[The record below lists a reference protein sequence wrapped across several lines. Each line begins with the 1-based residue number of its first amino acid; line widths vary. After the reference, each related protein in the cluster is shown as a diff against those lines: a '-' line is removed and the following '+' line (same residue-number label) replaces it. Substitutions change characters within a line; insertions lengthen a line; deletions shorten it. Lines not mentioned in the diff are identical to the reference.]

1 MKSRVVATVLAIICL
16 LTWPAFGADSIY
28 DESWQPQPGATSR
41 APIYGFRFQENQS
54 DNAQHSY
61 AQAGNTSASIVPC
74 DSFEPTACP
83 LINRNVNVILPACE
97 TKLSEF
103 CVESLSIRLKDE
115 KEYRS
120 AKYLRTVST
129 KILMASDITGTPY
142 GSGVSVWKNPFEGA
156 GQAPEFGVGISLLYV
171 PMTRDL
177 VTKTWDTKLSIL
189 NMSAN
194 VTPVYTVSGKYA
206 PFSVRFYDGQL
217 RGGYFDTTETKNAG
231 TLACV
236 WQETGLCAKK
246 TSFVE
251 GSRIKLVARIPS
263 DVDGWFH
270 GRFVDPQI
278 NLEKISETANRLTVE
293 ADAATVPTTGFLAGY
308 EELTPDM
315 KSLLE
320 THGIKMRSSG
330 SGGES
335 SNVSTSD
342 ERAFKYLDYFS
353 IALGDKS
360 SALKTRWTFQSVIER
375 APPSCANKFKG
386 VKGIVSTNAM
396 VYEGFAPSFDG
407 STLNYKVGGLHF
419 NPNGTPFLGSYDLI
433 MRSDVAR
440 CYYGFSSAPI
450 SATVEVASSDG
461 TKQIATT
468 VVGEKDGWLKLGA
481 YGFQFSNPTIRVSLK
496 QEVIADAVPQL
507 TKKKITCIKGKS
519 IKTVTA
525 VNPKCPTG
533 YKVK

>member
-1 MKSRVVATVLAIICL
+1 MKSRVIAAVLAIISL
-16 LTWPAFGADSIY
+16 LISPAFGADSIF
-28 DESWQPQPGATSR
+28 DESWQPQPSPTSKS
-41 APIYGFRFQENQS
+41 PIYGFRFQENQS
-54 DNAQHSY
+54 DYSQHSY
-61 AQAGNTSASIVPC
+61 GQAGSTAASIVPC
-74 DSFEPTACP
+74 DTFEPSACP
-83 LINRNVNVILPACE
+83 LNNRNVNVILPACE

-120 AKYLRTVST
+120 AKYLRTVNT
-129 KILMASDITGTPY
+129 KILLASEITGTPY
-142 GSGVSVWKNPFEGA
+142 GSGVSVWKNPFDGA
-156 GQAPEFGVGISLLYV
+156 GQAPEFGVGISLIYV
-171 PMTRDL
+171 PMTRNL

-206 PFSVRFYDGQL
+206 PFAVRFNDGKLQ
-217 RGGYFDTTETKNAG
+217 GGYFDTTESENAG

-246 TSFVE
+246 SSFVE

-263 DVDGWFH
+263 SVDGWFH

-278 NLEKISETANRLTVE
+278 NLEKISDAANRLTVE
-293 ADAATVPTTGFLAGY
+293 ADAATVPTTGFLGGY
-308 EELTPDM
+308 DELTPEM

-320 THGIKMRSSG
+320 THGIRVSSNG
-330 SGGES
+330 SSGES

-353 IALGDKS
+353 KALGDKS

-375 APPSCANKFKG
+375 APPACTNKFKG
-386 VKGIVSTNAM
+386 LKGIVSTNAM

-407 STLNYKVGGLHF
+407 SSLNYKVGGLHF

-433 MRSDVAR
+433 MRSDIAR
-440 CYYGFSSAPI
+440 CYYGFTSAPI

-461 TKQIATT
+461 SKQIATT

-481 YGFQFSNPTIRVSLK
+481 YGFQFSNPTIKVSLK
-496 QEVIADAVPQL
+496 QEVLTSAVTQII
-507 TKKKITCIKGKS
+507 KKKITCVKGKT